1 MQPHLTAC
9 LSRSVRFLREGH
21 GWSQPD
27 LAERA
32 GISCRSISKIENT
45 PMRANAR
52 VRTDMVDRIAGAA
65 GVSSGLLCLT
75 PEVLS
80 LVGEAEI
87 IPPGRR
93 KERLEGHDLPED
105 LSLRSRD
112 CIVIAQGGC
121 PNRLFNSKAT

>member
-32 GISCRSISKIENT
+32 EISRRSITKIENT

-80 LVGEAEI
+80 LVGGAEI
-87 IPPGRR
+87 IPPGKR
-93 KERLEGHDLPED
+93 KERLRGHDLPD
-105 LSLRSRD
+105 NLSPRSRD
-112 CIVIAQGGC
+112 CIVIAQGGR
-121 PNRLFNSKAT
+121 PNRLFNSEAT